1 MVENK
6 TAGVIALGIPKM
18 LLIVC
23 ATHHWCMTRSTL
35 FLQVIIYIPYS
46 ITTYDKIHLI
56 KVICINYMP
65 DHFSGS
71 FGAVFSVIG
80 FILNI
85 LVVLALRQVAQ
96 SDFPTLFVISLS
108 VSDLFMCG
116 FTLPLQS
123 ARFLFRYYILKGQS
137 LRIFWYNRYF
147 YMILL
152 ANLMVRINIFSGIG
166 YLAVLM
172 VLCVRYSLSWFMAR
186 PVSPCL
192 TLRQ

>member
-1 MVENK
+1 MESFAPWNGRK
-6 TAGVIALGIPKM
+6 QECWGYCFRDTKNASHCMCNPSLMHDKEYSILAGDYIY
-18 LLIVC
+18 
-23 ATHHWCMTRSTL
+23 TL
-35 FLQVIIYIPYS
+35 FYNHI
-46 ITTYDKIHLI
+46 YDKIHLI

-137 LRIFWYNRYF
+137 LRIF
-147 YMILL
+147 
-152 ANLMVRINIFSGIG
+152 
-166 YLAVLM
+166 
-172 VLCVRYSLSWFMAR
+172 
-186 PVSPCL
+186 
-192 TLRQ
+192 